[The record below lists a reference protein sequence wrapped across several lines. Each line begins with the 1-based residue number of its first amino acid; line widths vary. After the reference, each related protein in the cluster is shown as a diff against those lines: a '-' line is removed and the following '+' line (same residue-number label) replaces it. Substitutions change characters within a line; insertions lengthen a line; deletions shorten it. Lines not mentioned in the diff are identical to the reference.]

1 MVYLLLYGGNQT
13 QLLIGGS
20 LLASK
25 KAPPNKVKTPYRDAD
40 EIMQCYYSIMLSV
53 LNHRKRSINIYIYT
67 ISNITLFLYCSTISL
82 SRGSISDAPGFFTP
96 SGPLLRIDRDGCDG
110 CDGFQP
116 CPWASE
122 DDKPE
127 LNKPK
132 YGFNNV
138 QLDVTNQEKGNVY
151 RNYSNMFF

>member
-53 LNHRKRSINIYIYT
+53 LNHRKRSINIYIYYIEYYT
-67 ISNITLFLYCSTISL
+67 IPVLFNYILIPWFNFRCPGLFYAIRST
-82 SRGSISDAPGFFTP
+82 A
-96 SGPLLRIDRDGCDG
+96 
-110 CDGFQP
+110 
-116 CPWASE
+116 E
-122 DDKPE
+122 D
-127 LNKPK
+127 
-132 YGFNNV
+132 
-138 QLDVTNQEKGNVY
+138 
-151 RNYSNMFF
+151 